1 MLVLSGSTLALTA
14 AIGVVRF
21 PDTLSR
27 MHAATK
33 PQVLGLLLVLV
44 GAAIRLRGNVDVG
57 MLILTG
63 MFTLIT
69 APVVANR
76 VGQLAYREQN
86 IHDTAHQ
93 GRTTRVRRRRN
104 EWPELTTTPGT
115 SPKASARPLWA
126 SPGRGHPSRNA
137 ECPLFTDP
145 YARLFIDAATAR
157 GWSSPL
163 NDETVAELQKADPQL
178 TERMQAMF
186 GYAACRTKYFD
197 EFFIA
202 AGAAGIEQ
210 VVILAA
216 GLDARAWRLPWVSG
230 TVVYEIDQPKVLEFK
245 SETLRAND
253 AKPATKYVAVP
264 IDLRQDWP
272 KALRDAGFEP
282 AEPTAWAAEGLL
294 LVFARR
300 RAGSVCSSASKSCRA
315 RGSRIAVET
324 FNSEFFDPERLDQRR
339 ARMQQMREAA
349 ARAGHEMAD
358 PEELWFPEERADV
371 ADWLGEHG
379 WQVTATEA
387 RELMTR
393 YHRDAPD
400 DIEEATPPSIF
411 VDGQLAD

>member
-1 MLVLSGSTLALTA
+1 MSMLDIVTAVLVLSGSTLALTA
-14 AIGVVRF
+14 AVGIVRF

-33 PQVLGLLLVLV
+33 PQVLGLLLVLA

-69 APVVANR
+69 APVVAHR
-76 VGQLAYREQN
+76 VERMARTDDDSWDITESVGA
-86 IHDTAHQ
+86 TALGIAQ
-93 GRTTRVRRRRN
+93 AR
-104 EWPELTTTPGT
+104 
-115 SPKASARPLWA
+115 ASE
-126 SPGRGHPSRNA
+126 SEC

-163 NDETVAELQKADPQL
+163 NDETIAELQKADPEL

-216 GLDARAWRLPWVSG
+216 GLDARAWRLPWVSD

-253 AKPATKYVAVP
+253 AKPAIKYVAVP

-272 KALRDAGFEP
+272 KALREAGFQP
-282 AEPTAWAAEGLL
+282 AEPTAWSAEGLL
-294 LVFARR
+294 LYLPADAQDRLFERIQEL
-300 RAGSVCSSASKSCRA
+300 SA

-324 FNSEFFDPERLDQRR
+324 FNSEFFDPQRLDQRR
-339 ARMQQMREAA
+339 ARMQRMREAA

-393 YHRDAPD
+393 YHREEAD